1 MKRTLERET
10 KLSVDRGFRLPDLPG
25 EPIKP
30 RSFTSTY
37 FDTDDHRL
45 AQSGITLR
53 YRTEARAGVWQLKLP
68 RNHARLELEFQG
80 KRSAPPASLTKLLMA
95 HTRDQA
101 LKPLARLR
109 TNRAG
114 TRILGDRGPLA
125 DVVMDSVTSLDD
137 RHPARHLREVEIE
150 LIDGSEKDLARIEKM
165 LRDAGAHDGDP
176 RPKFFRIIGWPPPS
190 STRQLPPDADP
201 IEHIKAL
208 LKKETARLL
217 MHDPGT
223 RLGNDPEDLHQ
234 MRVSARRLRAYL
246 RAAAPMLNSDWAE
259 PLRGELA
266 WLGRMLGPVRDLD
279 VLLGYLNAECA
290 AFRLPERRALQPVID
305 ELQREKTEARDR
317 LVQALEDERYLAL
330 LNRLEGASQSPV
342 ITEDT
347 VSLLGIAHAEYRK
360 LRRAV
365 RKGGFEVSDKALHRI
380 RIKGKRARYAIELGK
395 PSLGKPASRVVRQ
408 IRILQDLLGEH
419 QDAVVCEQRI
429 RKLLRRSRGKLTAAS
444 LGRLI
449 ERQCERRRRARAG
462 LPAVWAKLE
471 RRAAK
476 LWR

>member
-1 MKRTLERET
+1 MKQTVEREI
-10 KLSVDRGFRLPDLPG
+10 KLNVDRGFRLPDLPG
-25 EPIKP
+25 ERIKP

-45 AQSGITLR
+45 ARSGITLR
-53 YRTEARAGVWQLKLP
+53 YRAEARAGAWQLKLP
-68 RNHARLELEFQG
+68 RNHARLEVEFQG
-80 KRSAPPASLTKLLMA
+80 KRFAPPASLAKLLVA
-95 HTRDQA
+95 HVRDQA

-114 TRILGDRGPLA
+114 IRVLGNHGPLA
-125 DVVMDSVTSLDD
+125 DVVMDSVLSLDD
-137 RHPARHLREVEIE
+137 RHPARRLREVEIE
-150 LIDGSEKDLARIEKM
+150 LIDGSEKDLARLANR
-165 LRDAGAHDGDP
+165 LRDAGAREGDP
-176 RPKFFRIIGWPPPS
+176 RPKFFRIIGCPS
-190 STRQLPPDADP
+190 PSPTVHPPPDADP
-201 IEHIKAL
+201 VEHVKAL
-208 LKKETARLL
+208 LKQETARLL

-223 RLGNDPEDLHQ
+223 RLGGDPEDLHR

-246 RAAAPMLNSDWAE
+246 RAAAPMLSSEWAD

-266 WLGRMLGPVRDLD
+266 WLGRLLGPVRDLD
-279 VLLGYLNAECA
+279 VLLGYLYAECA
-290 AFRLPERRALQPVID
+290 AFRLSERRALQPVID
-305 ELQREKTEARDR
+305 ELQREKAGARDR
-317 LVQALEDERYLAL
+317 LMQALEDERYLAL
-330 LNRLEGASQSPV
+330 LDRLEGASQSPV
-342 ITEDT
+342 ITGNT
-347 VSLLGIAHAEYRK
+347 VSLLGIAHEEYRK

-365 RKGGFEVSDKALHRI
+365 RKGGFEVSDKALHRM

-395 PSLGKPASRVVRQ
+395 PSLGKSASRVVRR

-429 RKLLRRSRGKLTAAS
+429 RTLLRRSRGQLAAAS

-449 ERQCERRRRARAG
+449 ERQCERRRKARAG